1 MLTRLESFKVHS
13 PLQTQEKWGQ
23 LYQAHANKVP
33 SIFDLKLL
41 LIVLME
47 NDILTDQTNSKRWM
61 QYAIYLYFV
70 KGQAPNSILLT
81 DTGTQMKCCLYDLT
95 LNKEPSSGSWD
106 SEQF

>member
-1 MLTRLESFKVHS
+1 MCLSENKGILSSIEEFQVSNYMCMLTRLESFKVHS

-47 NDILTDQTNSKRWM
+47 NDILTDQTNSKRCN
-61 QYAIYLYFV
+61 IFV
-70 KGQAPNSILLT
+70 F
-81 DTGTQMKCCLYDLT
+81 C
-95 LNKEPSSGSWD
+95 
-106 SEQF
+106 